1 MLDNRIEVVDNKSLA
16 LQSIDEDELKFIEML
31 LNNTVKRRVDE
42 GNRKVLVFDS
52 PLVNISDVLDVI
64 RRVKKPESVE
74 VKHGSHSIYFYSV
87 FPLKLKT
94 RMSVF
99 VGQIPV
105 MVNLPSLDDQEDFP
119 IGLDIISRINLIL
132 WDDAYYLPGGQYV
145 TVSHPEHGEVK
156 IKVDQ
161 PLKLTIREIDAE
173 RELHYVGAERERRS
187 HHFLEI

>member
-16 LQSIDEDELKFIEML
+16 LQSIDKDELKFIEML

-52 PLVNISDVLDVI
+52 PLVNISDVFDVI

-119 IGLDIISRINLIL
+119 IGLDIISRF
-132 WDDAYYLPGGQYV
+132 DFMG
-145 TVSHPEHGEVK
+145 
-156 IKVDQ
+156 
-161 PLKLTIREIDAE
+161 
-173 RELHYVGAERERRS
+173 
-187 HHFLEI
+187 

>member
-1 MLDNRIEVVDNKSLA
+1 MLDKLIEVVDNKSLA
-16 LQSIDEDELKFIEML
+16 LQSIDKDELKFIEML

-74 VKHGSHSIYFYSV
+74 VEHGSHSIYFYSV

-132 WDDAYYLPGGQYV
+132 WDDA
-145 TVSHPEHGEVK
+145 
-156 IKVDQ
+156 
-161 PLKLTIREIDAE
+161 
-173 RELHYVGAERERRS
+173 
-187 HHFLEI
+187 